1 VSFFIQDE
9 AELAKL
15 VNETV
20 EIKGKPCTFKKY
32 VANSAKKEKT
42 HLFLRFSAAH
52 KEEIS
57 SKLLVRHQ
65 TKYK

>member
-15 VNETV
+15 VNEPA
-20 EIKGKPCTFKKY
+20 EIKGKLCTFKKY
-32 VANSAKKEKT
+32 VPNTIKKEKN

-52 KEEIS
+52 KE
-57 SKLLVRHQ
+57 
-65 TKYK
+65 